1 MRLIDADAL
10 IKAIEK
16 KEAEPS
22 YQHTDEDWVIGL
34 IMAEELIFEQPTV
47 CAGCNKVV
55 INNDRQ

>member
-22 YQHTDEDWVIGL
+22 YQHTGEDWAVGL
-34 IMAEELIFEQPTV
+34 IMAEGLIFEQPTV
-47 CAGCNKVV
+47 CIGCNKVV
-55 INNDRQ
+55 VNND